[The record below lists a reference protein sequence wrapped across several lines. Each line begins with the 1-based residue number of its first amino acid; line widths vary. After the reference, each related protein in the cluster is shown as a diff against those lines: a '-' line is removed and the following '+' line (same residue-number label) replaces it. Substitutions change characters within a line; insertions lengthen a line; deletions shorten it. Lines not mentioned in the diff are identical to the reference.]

1 MKEAFSKQGLCMLRF
16 LLLFNKFS
24 SLSIPVLYA
33 TFKRKRFYFVHRFC
47 AFISRCCT
55 FIELLLSAANF
66 PTMQCF
72 YLKFCF
78 LLLSSAL
85 LNMKAVTNVI
95 VIVQQ
100 FLLQFYTVSKRV
112 THSVFLLFFVQSF
125 LRDDAFNFVSCKFT
139 SFEYKF
145 CYYHI
150 LNIYLTFVGEINFH
164 TLIP

>member
-1 MKEAFSKQGLCMLRF
+1 MKEALSKQGLCMLRF

-55 FIELLLSAANF
+55 FIELLLSTANF

-85 LNMKAVTNVI
+85 LNMKDVTNVI
-95 VIVQQ
+95 VIVQRY
-100 FLLQFYTVSKRV
+100 LLQFYTVPKRV
-112 THSVFLLFFVQSF
+112 TNSVFLLYFVQLF
-125 LRDDAFNFVSCKFT
+125 LLREEMMHLIELIASLLLLRQILLFPYLKHLFNLCWG
-139 SFEYKF
+139 
-145 CYYHI
+145 
-150 LNIYLTFVGEINFH
+150 N
-164 TLIP
+164 

>member
-1 MKEAFSKQGLCMLRF
+1 MLQYECLSYKVINAVMSTGMKEALSKQGLCMLRF

-33 TFKRKRFYFVHRFC
+33 TFKRKRFYFVHCFC

-55 FIELLLSAANF
+55 FIELLLSTANF

-95 VIVQQ
+95 VQW
-100 FLLQFYTVSKRV
+100 FLLQFYTVFKRV
-112 THSVFLLFFVQSF
+112 TISVFLLYFVR
-125 LRDDAFNFVSCKFT
+125 LVLPR
-139 SFEYKF
+139 
-145 CYYHI
+145 
-150 LNIYLTFVGEINFH
+150 
-164 TLIP
+164 